1 MHEGAITEH
10 LGDDDAGFAEIVAFL
25 LETSDHYWVMGRDGL
40 FGGIHHPSLGV
51 LMVASTS
58 EEGLGKLEGHR
69 ISSKGLVFEVE
80 RILKEPRILETAGGN
95 MGSQVMFH
103 GLCVVTDNG
112 NVYFR
117 RDDPLDD

>member
-1 MHEGAITEH
+1 M
-10 LGDDDAGFAEIVAFL
+10 
-25 LETSDHYWVMGRDGL
+25 
-40 FGGIHHPSLGV
+40 
-51 LMVASTS
+51 STPTDTPTDTTTDTRIYLDRS
-58 EEGLGKLEGHR
+58 QCDR